1 MLFPVLTSQGS
12 NTGHGQI
19 WLQLRAMPYNQSSE
33 HSGYLLTADY
43 HWLTPKL
50 QNVLIPR
57 SYLLSLS
64 RGIGLDHLWYQVL
77 LFLLKEIC
85 SNAESL
91 KKDSNFL
98 KGIWKERV
106 WESSDWILGI
116 LKGWG
121 LSETSNLHLHQVKIF
136 IDYDIY
142 DKKKRLSLNRPGS
155 TAVFPE
161 II

>member
-12 NTGHGQI
+12 ITGHGQI
-19 WLQLRAMPYNQSSE
+19 WLQLRAIPYNQSSE

-85 SNAESL
+85 SNAERL
-91 KKDSNFL
+91 KEDSNFL
-98 KGIWKERV
+98 KGIWKE
-106 WESSDWILGI
+106 SLGVFWLNPWDPERLRSEWD
-116 LKGWG
+116 LK
-121 LSETSNLHLHQVKIF
+121 LASTS
-136 IDYDIY
+136 
-142 DKKKRLSLNRPGS
+142 G
-155 TAVFPE
+155 
-161 II
+161 

>member
-19 WLQLRAMPYNQSSE
+19 WLQLRAIPYNQSSE

-85 SNAESL
+85 SNAERL
-91 KKDSNFL
+91 KEDSNFL
-98 KGIWKERV
+98 KGIWKE
-106 WESSDWILGI
+106 SLGVFWLNPWDPERLRSEWD
-116 LKGWG
+116 LK
-121 LSETSNLHLHQVKIF
+121 LASTS
-136 IDYDIY
+136 
-142 DKKKRLSLNRPGS
+142 G
-155 TAVFPE
+155 
-161 II
+161 

>member
-19 WLQLRAMPYNQSSE
+19 WLQLRAIPYNQSSE

-85 SNAESL
+85 SNAERL
-91 KKDSNFL
+91 KEDSNFL
-98 KGIWKERV
+98 KGIWKESLGVFWLNPWDLERLRSE
-106 WESSDWILGI
+106 WDLKLSSKSG
-116 LKGWG
+116 
-121 LSETSNLHLHQVKIF
+121 
-136 IDYDIY
+136 
-142 DKKKRLSLNRPGS
+142 
-155 TAVFPE
+155 
-161 II
+161 

>member
-98 KGIWKERV
+98 KGIWKE
-106 WESSDWILGI
+106 SLGVFWLNPWDPERLRSEWD
-116 LKGWG
+116 LK
-121 LSETSNLHLHQVKIF
+121 LASTS
-136 IDYDIY
+136 
-142 DKKKRLSLNRPGS
+142 G
-155 TAVFPE
+155 
-161 II
+161 